1 MTRIFCRN
9 KEGRE
14 RGRDSQEKARKV
26 RLFCIRLV
34 ICAGIVYC
42 TVYGILYQYAGR
54 LPKDR
59 ILHNIYIGNTD
70 VSGMTAAEAEDVL
83 RRQLDEN
90 RQKKVTMAVG
100 RRSAEA
106 TLEELGVGYRDIGG
120 LVQAAEDYGKV
131 GNLWSRCWKVRRL
144 EKKRVVLGESL
155 TLDYDKAEKVMTE
168 RAVPLA
174 DHAEDAQIRREEG
187 EFRITP
193 EKKGQTID
201 IKGSISLIEQ
211 LLNEGW
217 DQDAITVKMKEKPE
231 KPSVTAEELEQIQD
245 ELGTFS
251 TDAGG
256 GRRWLNLKRGS
267 GMLDGSVLMPGQ
279 KLSVHDKTAP
289 YDADHG
295 YVEAGSYED
304 GQVVDSYG
312 GGICQVSTTLYNAA
326 LLAELKVVERHPHS
340 MPVSY
345 IELSRDAAIAGDYM
359 DLVLQN
365 PYDAPVYIESMID
378 DENRLRFTVYG
389 KETRPA
395 GRKLEFQSETMTAE
409 AYKVI
414 YKENNKEPLGSVVCV
429 SEPHEGKTVRLW
441 KNIYQNGK
449 EIGREKINNSKYEKT
464 DKIVE
469 VGTATADQRAADYV
483 REAIES
489 QEWEKIEEAIN
500 AVTMSDIQETEY

>member
-9 KEGRE
+9 KEGR
-14 RGRDSQEKARKV
+14 GRDSQEKARKI
-26 RLFCIRLV
+26 RFFCFRFV

-59 ILHNIYIGNTD
+59 ILYNIYIGKTD
-70 VSGMTAAEAEDVL
+70 VSGMTAAEAENIL
-83 RRQLDEN
+83 RRRLDEN

-100 RRSAEA
+100 KRSAEA

-120 LVQAAEDYGKV
+120 LVQAAEDYG
-131 GNLWSRCWKVRRL
+131 RL
-144 EKKRVVLGESL
+144 LLKESL
-155 TLDYDKAEKVMTE
+155 ILDYDKAEKVMTE
-168 RAVPLA
+168 RVVPLT

-193 EKKGQTID
+193 EKKGRTID
-201 IKGSISLIEQ
+201 IKGSISVIEQ
-211 LLNEGW
+211 ILNERWG
-217 DQDAITVKMKEKPE
+217 QGAVTVKMKQKSE

-267 GMLDGSVLMPGQ
+267 EMLDGSVLMPGQ
-279 KLSVHDKTAP
+279 KLSVHDMTAP
-289 YDADHG
+289 YDEDHG
-295 YVEAGSYED
+295 YVEAGSYEG

-365 PYDAPVYIESMID
+365 PYDDPVYIEGMID
-378 DENRLRFTVYG
+378 DENRLCFTVYG

-395 GRKLEFQSETMTAE
+395 GRRLEFQSETVEAE
-409 AYKVI
+409 AYTVI

-429 SEPHEGKTVRLW
+429 SEPHEGKTARLW
-441 KNIYQNGK
+441 KSIYQNGQ
-449 EIGREKINNSKYEKT
+449 EISREKINSSKYEKT

-489 QEWEKIEEAIN
+489 QEWKKIEEAID
-500 AVTMSDIQETEY
+500 AVTISDFQEEEY